1 MSRKISTA
9 GLAVSAAA
17 VLVLSAGGGIA
28 HAQEQACAPPGVLTR
43 VSGSFTNNAISP
55 GETLGSGSVVLADYQ
70 TMTCGLKGTAF
81 LSPDGALGGFVHTIV
96 CDDEAPSE
104 SGETVH
110 SQVVSVS
117 RLDGAPD
124 FQSCGIPGVDATFGS
139 FREISE
145 PQSGRGIFSPT
156 GGGRTSVRGTIN
168 CAGSVELTF
177 RGDVCVIPKKAASK
191 PR

>member
-1 MSRKISTA
+1 MA
-9 GLAVSAAA
+9 GLVVSSAA
-17 VLVLSAGGGIA
+17 VLVLTAGGGIA

-43 VSGSFTNNAISP
+43 VSGSFSNNAISP
-55 GETLGSGSVVLADYQ
+55 GETLGSGSVMVVGHQ
-70 TMTCGLKGTAF
+70 KMTCGLKGTAF
-81 LSPDGALGGFVHTIV
+81 LRDGTLGGFVHTIV
-96 CDDEAPSE
+96 CDDEARSE

-117 RLDGAPD
+117 RFDGIPD

-156 GGGRTSVRGTIN
+156 GGGRTSVSGTIN

-177 RGDVCVIPKKAASK
+177 SGEACVIPKKAASK